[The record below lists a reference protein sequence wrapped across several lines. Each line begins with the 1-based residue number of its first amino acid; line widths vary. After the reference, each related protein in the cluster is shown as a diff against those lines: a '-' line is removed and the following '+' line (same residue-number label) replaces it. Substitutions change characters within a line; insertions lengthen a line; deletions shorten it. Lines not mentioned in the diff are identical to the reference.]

1 MAISLLPISERNK
14 RKRTCSRQ
22 RRFGKSMA
30 LNMLAAY
37 YSRGCD
43 FADLFRGLR
52 IEQDASFREHLNRY
66 DVIFLNMQQF
76 LICAKGRDITEYL
89 EEVVVEDLRESYG
102 DFLNRQGLGLAE
114 ALEKIYAKTGNQF
127 LFLIDE
133 WDCVM
138 RERQEAEDLQKQY
151 LDFLQ
156 NLLKDQ
162 SYVALAYMTGILP
175 VKKYGI
181 QQQIKDRKYT
191 QALAGY
197 AGEILL
203 VGIHGKMI
211 LKIKQLLW

>member
-1 MAISLLPISERNK
+1 M
-14 RKRTCSRQ
+14 
-22 RRFGKSMA
+22 
-30 LNMLAAY
+30 
-37 YSRGCD
+37 
-43 FADLFRGLR
+43 
-52 IEQDASFREHLNRY
+52 
-66 DVIFLNMQQF
+66 
-76 LICAKGRDITEYL
+76 ICAKGRDITEYL